1 MSQDLITNLYNSF
14 DPDKALPAGDPVYVD
29 LKAVRG
35 DSDIIRDFGHKIL
48 RSPNRNTCQLYVGH
62 RGGGKSTELLR
73 LKADLEKKS
82 CFVVYFAADE
92 EDIDQEDAQYTDI
105 LIACTRHLLKALKD
119 ANTQPLFDWFKERW
133 QDLED
138 IASLEITVQDLK
150 VENLIPLFAKL
161 STTIRAI
168 PTERAK
174 IREKLNP
181 HTVTLLS
188 ALNLFIQDGKGKLSG
203 GKTQLVVIADN
214 LDRITPILKA
224 DRTNHDEIF
233 LDRANQLKGLACH
246 VIYTIPIS
254 LAYSIRAAELR
265 NLYDGDPLALPM
277 VMIQK
282 QDGSLCSD
290 GLELMK
296 TIIAKRVSQVSPTRS
311 LEKDIFENKEVLER
325 LCLMSGGH
333 MRNLMFLIE
342 SAIDHVNSLPITTRA
357 AQRAITQARDV
368 FRSTVD
374 DKQWEILA
382 DVYRNKAIKNNDE
395 YRKLLFNHCILQY
408 VDFDEQ
414 EEMQRWYDV
423 HPLILGV
430 KEFKDQLEKSHNV
443 SGENA

>member
-73 LKADLEKKS
+73 LKAELERQG

-105 LIACTRHLLKALKD
+105 LIACTRHLLNALKD
-119 ANTQPLFDWFKERW
+119 ADKQPLFDWLTERW
-133 QDLED
+133 QDLQEV
-138 IASLEITVQDLK
+138 ASLEIKVADLK
-150 VENLIPLFAKL
+150 IESLIPLFAKL
-161 STTIRAI
+161 SANIRAI

-181 HTVTLLS
+181 HTVTLLK
-188 ALNLFIQDGKGKLSG
+188 ALNLFIEDGKLKLSE
-203 GKTQLVVIADN
+203 GKTQLVIIADN
-214 LDRITPILKA
+214 LDRIAPVLKT

-254 LAYSIRAAELR
+254 LAYSIRATELR

-277 VMIQK
+277 VMVQ
-282 QDGSLCSD
+282 QRDGSPCPD
-290 GLELMK
+290 GLALMEEVVK
-296 TIIAKRVSQVSPTRS
+296 KRVRQFFPTRS
-311 LEKDIFENKEVLER
+311 LETEIFETKEVLER

-342 SAIDHVNSLPITTRA
+342 SAIDHVNSLPITIRA

-368 FRSTVD
+368 FRSTVE

-382 DVYRNKAIKNNDE
+382 DVYRNKAIKNKDE

-408 VDFDEQ
+408 VDFDEH
-414 EEMQRWYDV
+414 EEMQRWYEV
-423 HPLILGV
+423 HPLILGIQ
-430 KEFKDQLEKSHNV
+430 EFKKELEKSQNL
-443 SGENA
+443 SGN

>member
-1 MSQDLITNLYNSF
+1 MSQDLITNLYNAF

-29 LKAVRG
+29 LQEVRG

-73 LKADLEKKS
+73 LKAELENCG

-105 LIACTRHLLKALKD
+105 LIACTRHLLNALKD
-119 ANTQPLFDWFKERW
+119 ADTQPLFNWLKERW
-133 QDLED
+133 QDLQD

-161 STTIRAI
+161 SANIRAI

-181 HTVTLLS
+181 HTVTLLN
-188 ALNLFIQDGKGKLSG
+188 ALNLFIEDGKSKLSNR
-203 GKTQLVVIADN
+203 KNQLIVIADN
-214 LDRITPILKA
+214 LDRIAPVLKT

-254 LAYSIRAAELR
+254 LAYSIRATELR
-265 NLYDGDPLALPM
+265 NLYDNAPLALPM
-277 VMIQK
+277 VMVQK
-282 QDGSLCSD
+282 RDGSPCTE
-290 GLELMK
+290 GLTLMK
-296 TIIAKRVSQVSPTRS
+296 AVVKKRVCQFSPTRS
-311 LEKDIFENKEVLER
+311 LETEIFENEEVLER

-333 MRNLMFLIE
+333 MRNLMLLIR

-357 AQRAITQARDV
+357 AQRSITQARDV
-368 FRSTVD
+368 FRSTIKD
-374 DKQWEILA
+374 DQWHQLV
-382 DVYRNKAIKNNDE
+382 DVYQNKVIKNNDE

-414 EEMQRWYDV
+414 EEMQRWCDI
-423 HPLILGV
+423 HPLIRGIQ
-430 KEFKDQLEKSHNV
+430 EFKKELEKTQNL
-443 SGENA
+443 SGN

>member
-1 MSQDLITNLYNSF
+1 MSQDLITNLYNAF

-73 LKADLEKKS
+73 LKAELEKQG

-92 EDIDQEDAQYTDI
+92 GDIDKEDAQYTDI

-119 ANTQPLFDWFKERW
+119 ADTQPLFRWIEERW
-133 QDLED
+133 RDLED

-161 STTIRAI
+161 SANIRAI

-181 HTVTLLS
+181 HTVTLLN
-188 ALNLFIQDGKGKLSG
+188 ALNLFIEDGKRKLTE
-203 GKTQLVVIADN
+203 GKTQLVIIADN
-214 LDRITPILKA
+214 LDRIAPVLKT

-246 VIYTIPIS
+246 IIYTIPIS
-254 LAYSIRAAELR
+254 LAYSIRATELR

-277 VMIQK
+277 VMVQ
-282 QDGSLCSD
+282 QRDGYPCPD
-290 GLELMK
+290 GLALMK
-296 TIIAKRVSQVSPTRS
+296 KVVEKRVRQFSPTRS
-311 LEKDIFENKEVLER
+311 LETEVFENTEVLER

-368 FRSTVD
+368 FRSTVE

-382 DVYRNKAIKNNDE
+382 DVYRNKVIKNNDE

-423 HPLILGV
+423 HPLILGIQ
-430 KEFKDQLEKSHNV
+430 EFKKELEKSQNL
-443 SGENA
+443 SGN